1 MKIWKKG
8 DATCIVALHQDVG
21 SLSGMATEIGIT
33 FTMKFERSKW
43 MTVIY
48 QREAIFI

>member
-21 SLSGMATEIGIT
+21 SGMATEIGIT
-33 FTMKFERSKW
+33 FTMKFERSKS